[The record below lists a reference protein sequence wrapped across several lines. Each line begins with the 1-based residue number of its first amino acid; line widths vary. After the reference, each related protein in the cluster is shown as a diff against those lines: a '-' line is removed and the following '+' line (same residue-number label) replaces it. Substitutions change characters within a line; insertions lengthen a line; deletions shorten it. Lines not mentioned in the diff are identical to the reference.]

1 MEIVIVLLLILI
13 NGIFSMSE
21 IAVVSMKK
29 YYMQKL
35 AKDGNL
41 RAKIA
46 VDLYDNP
53 SRFLS
58 TIQIGITLV
67 GIFSGAFGGATIAK
81 SVSALIR
88 PLPIIGPFSDN
99 LGILLVVLVI
109 TYLTLIF
116 GELVPKRIAMSNPN
130 RISLWI
136 SVPMRWF
143 EQLITPVVRIL
154 SVSTEF
160 ILRIFM
166 IQKSKEPEV
175 TQDEIKVLVDQAT
188 KAGVFEKVEQDIVER
203 VLRLSD
209 RTAEDIMTPR
219 SEVVWL
225 DTADEKA
232 TLKTKILTG
241 TRSRYP
247 VCTGSLDKVIGVIH
261 VKELLYE
268 SLADPK
274 FDIKKFV
281 HEPLFVPEHLSVFK
295 LLEHFKE
302 SGSHLALTLDE
313 YGVIQGVVTLNDVL
327 EEMVGDIQAV
337 EDAENPM
344 IIKRSDGSFLA
355 DGLMTIDKFKKQFKL
370 GKLPDEDLSTYHTL
384 AGFIMSHIGKV
395 PQLGHTFEWDG
406 FKFEIVDIDGNRI
419 DKVLVTQN
427 HHNDPTVHPISK

>member
-1 MEIVIVLLLILI
+1 MA
-13 NGIFSMSE
+13 E

-29 YYMQKL
+29 YQMQKL

-41 RAKIA
+41 RAKVAI
-46 VDLYDNP
+46 DLYDNP
-53 SRFLS
+53 NRFLS

-67 GIFSGAFGGATIAK
+67 GILSGAFGGATIAK
-81 SVSALIR
+81 TISHLIS
-88 PLPIIGPFSDN
+88 PIPIIGLYSDN
-99 LGILLVVLVI
+99 LGLLLVVLGI

-116 GELVPKRIAMSNPN
+116 GELVPKRIALSGPN

-136 SVPMRWF
+136 SVPMLWIER
-143 EQLITPVVRIL
+143 LITPAVHVL

-160 ILRIFM
+160 ILKIFM
-166 IQKSKEPEV
+166 IQKTNEPDV
-175 TQDEIKVLVDQAT
+175 TQDEIKVLVEQAT

-225 DTADEKA
+225 NTRDDKNMLKSKIMTA
-232 TLKTKILTG
+232 

-247 VCTGSLDKVIGVIH
+247 VCNGGIDKVIGVIH

-274 FDIKKFV
+274 FDIRNFI

-302 SGSHLALTLDE
+302 SGSHMAFTLDE

-327 EEMVGDIQAV
+327 EEIVGDIPAV
-337 EDAENPM
+337 EDVEDPM
-344 IIKRSDGSFLA
+344 IVKRSDGSFLA
-355 DGLMTIDKFKKQFKL
+355 DGLLPIEKFKKQFKL
-370 GKLPDEDLSTYHTL
+370 NQLPNEDTSTYHAL
-384 AGFIMSHIGKV
+384 GGFVMSHMGKA
-395 PQLGHTFEWDG
+395 PALGHKFEWDG
-406 FKFEIVDIDGNRI
+406 FRFEIVDIDGKRI
-419 DKVLVTQN
+419 DKVLVIQKKEEK
-427 HHNDPTVHPISK
+427 VSV